1 MQPCLSPNGM
11 SRFDLDA
18 APTRLLV
25 ATADGLVALERAG
38 PGAAWRVGA
47 TVLAGQH
54 VSTLTALPHRN
65 GVLAGTHGDG
75 VYYSADGVSGWE
87 KRNDGLTLP
96 DIYTLAAVER
106 AGRTILYAGTQPASL
121 FRSDDLGRSWAELA
135 AIRQVPG
142 TEHWVFPAPPRIA
155 HTKMLAIHPRDP
167 DTIYAAIEQGALLKT
182 SDGGKSWR
190 ELDGYSREDDRA
202 YKDIH
207 QIVLR
212 QSDPTQMLMTT
223 GVGLYTSSDAGE
235 HWERLTGADFRLAY
249 PDHLMLSP
257 DERVLFLSGGATD
270 PGEWRHS
277 HDAGTTIV
285 RSRDL
290 GRSWD
295 MTQRGAKIT
304 PHANIEAMTV
314 VAYPGGYSLFLANTD
329 GEVYASEDGGDS
341 WAEIAG
347 TLAPVSKGNHYAL
360 LQQTPAAAAHP

>member
-11 SRFDLDA
+11 NRFDLDA

-25 ATADGLVALERAG
+25 ATADGLVALERAA

-54 VSTLTALPHRN
+54 VSTLTGLPHGP

-75 VYYSADGVSGWE
+75 IYYSADGTTGWE
-87 KRNDGLTLP
+87 RRNDGVTHP

-106 AGRTILYAGTQPASL
+106 AGRTTLYAGTQPAAL
-121 FRSDDLGRSWAELA
+121 FRSEDLGRSWQELPA
-135 AIRQVPG
+135 LLRVPG
-142 TEHWVFPAPPRIA
+142 TESWTFPAPPRIA
-155 HTKMLAIHPRDP
+155 HTKMLAIDLRNP

-190 ELDGYSREDDRA
+190 ELDDYSRADDRA

-207 QIVLR
+207 QVLLR
-212 QSDPTQMLMTT
+212 PSNPAHMLMTT

-235 HWERLTGADFRLAY
+235 HWERLTGPEFRLAY

-270 PGEWRHS
+270 PGVWRKS

-285 RSRDL
+285 RSRDF
-290 GRSWD
+290 GRTWD
-295 MTQRGAKIT
+295 LAQRGAKIT
-304 PHANIEAMTV
+304 PHSNIEAMTL
-314 VAYPGGYSLFLANTD
+314 VAYPGGYSLFLGNTE
-329 GEVYASEDGGDS
+329 GEVYASEDGGET

-347 TLAPVSKGNHYAL
+347 TLAPVSKGDHHL
-360 LQQTPAAAAHP
+360 LLPRVPAAAAHP